1 MFAEVLFPYMCWEAL
16 AENAVGNFIFSSK
29 VPLDVLVGL
38 SAVVVIV
45 FVAFVI
51 VVIGI
56 WSWCSSCMFVWEVFI
71 EGVGWRTLV
80 VNVRWCILRLVGR
93 LFIWVCFRSHRWCFR
108 SHAVSEFVCVI
119 PNTKFINHNFK
130 KILTNRRHT

>member
-16 AENAVGNFIFSSK
+16 AENVVGNFIFSSK

-38 SAVVVIV
+38 SAVMVIV
-45 FVAFVI
+45 FVVFVI

-56 WSWCSSCMFVWEVFI
+56 WSWCSSCMFVWEVFL

-80 VNVRWCILRLVGR
+80 VD
-93 LFIWVCFRSHRWCFR
+93 
-108 SHAVSEFVCVI
+108 
-119 PNTKFINHNFK
+119 
-130 KILTNRRHT
+130 